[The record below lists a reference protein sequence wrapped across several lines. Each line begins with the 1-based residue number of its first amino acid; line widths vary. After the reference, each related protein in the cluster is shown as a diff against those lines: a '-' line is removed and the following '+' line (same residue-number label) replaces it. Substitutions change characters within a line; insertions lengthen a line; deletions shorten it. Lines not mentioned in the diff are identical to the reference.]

1 MSSLSFSS
9 NITAYSQ
16 NKLSRSTYWKSLSDT
31 TVLPYNKQYDNCKNG
46 LCYTQ
51 SKGTYIYQP
60 HTGYGAVG
68 TTASAYLARRRRL

>member
-31 TVLPYNKQYDNCKNG
+31 TVLPYNKQYNNCRNG

-51 SKGTYIYQP
+51 SKETYIYQP
-60 HTGYGAVG
+60 HTGYGALG